1 LTAGFFSKVGGKTVN
16 MNPNPS
22 FTVVESLSRSK
33 YGEPELGDDRLV
45 ITSNFVAVLDGA
57 TEASGARY
65 NGLSSGQFVVKIG
78 AQALES
84 LAPDSHATIAVEKIT
99 QVVREALLEVKPDK
113 NPNHTPCFAIVVFSA
128 ARREIWRVGDCQYL
142 LDGEAYNPIIQVDQI
157 TSQLRSLIVRSHLAQ
172 GKTIEDLLKDDPSQN
187 LLVPFYRL
195 QTALRNHPEEPFGYA
210 AIDGTRVPER
220 YLEVIKIPEQVKSI
234 VLASDG
240 YPDLRATLTD
250 SETVLTKILTQ
261 DPLCYSLYLGQRGLA
276 PGRESFD
283 DRTYVRL
290 ELHDY

>member
-1 LTAGFFSKVGGKTVN
+1 
-16 MNPNPS
+16 MNQKQA
-22 FTVVESLSRSK
+22 FTVVESFNRSK
-33 YGEPELGDDRLV
+33 YGDPNLGDDRLI

-57 TEASGARY
+57 TDASGASY
-65 NGLSSGQFVVKIG
+65 NGLSSGRFVAEIG
-78 AQALES
+78 AKALSS
-84 LAPDSHATIAVEKIT
+84 LAPDINATEAVEKIT
-99 QVVREALLEVKPDK
+99 QAVKESLLQVKPDK

-128 ARREIWRVGDCQYL
+128 KRREIWRVGDCQYL
-142 LDGEAYNPIIQVDQI
+142 LDGEGYNPTIQVDQI
-157 TSQLRSLIVRSHLAQ
+157 TSQLRSLIVHSHIAQ

-187 LLVPFYRL
+187 LLVPVYKL
-195 QTALRNHPEEPFGYA
+195 QSVLRNHPEENFGYG
-210 AIDGTRVPER
+210 AIDGTKVPER
-220 YLEVIKIPEQVKSI
+220 YLEIIKIPQQVKSI

-261 DPLCYSLYLGQRGLA
+261 DPLCYNLYLAQRGLA